1 MISATRTKK
10 RVRKKQGV
18 TIAAAKPRRALK
30 PNALAKKELN
40 SFLALHVG
48 EVTDAYLLGLALDR
62 AR

>member
-1 MISATRTKK
+1 MITAARTKK
-10 RVRKKQGV
+10 RVRKRQSV
-18 TIAAAKPRRALK
+18 SIAAAKPKRAVK

-40 SFLALHVG
+40 SFLALHLG